1 MADRKNRP
9 ATSKARRGAAL
20 SPEERALWDSVT
32 RDAKPLKKAP
42 RRADPRL
49 APETHPETQSGSQ
62 AETPPGK
69 PKTAAPRRTATA
81 IAPVPKPKP
90 PPVLGH
96 GDIADLDKRSAERM
110 RRGKLPIEGRL
121 DLHGHSQ
128 DQARRELAAFLAR
141 AQAAGKRC
149 VIVITGRG
157 DITQGGGVLR
167 AQVPSWLNEPEN
179 RARVLAFDYAQPRH
193 GGLGALYV
201 LLRKGADLKSADRRP
216 GTR

>member
-1 MADRKNRP
+1 MAPKDREP
-9 ATSKARRGAAL
+9 ETSKPAARKPGRDAGL
-20 SPEERALWDSVT
+20 SEEDRALWARVN
-32 RDAKPLKKAP
+32 RDTEPLRRAQPRAPTGESRPEPPVAKPARPTKRAP
-42 RRADPRL
+42 PPRAP
-49 APETHPETQSGSQ
+49 S
-62 AETPPGK
+62 PP
-69 PKTAAPRRTATA
+69 
-81 IAPVPKPKP
+81 PKPKP
-90 PPVLGH
+90 PPSLAH
-96 GDIADLDKRSAERM
+96 GDIAGLDKRSAERM

-121 DLHGHSQ
+121 DLHGHTQ